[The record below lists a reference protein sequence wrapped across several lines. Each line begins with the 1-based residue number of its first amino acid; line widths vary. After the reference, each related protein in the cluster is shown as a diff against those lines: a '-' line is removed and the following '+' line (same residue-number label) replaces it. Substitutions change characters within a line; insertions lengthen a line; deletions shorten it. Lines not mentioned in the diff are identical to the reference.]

1 MDEDADYHPGSS
13 KRAKVKGKARPVAE
27 ASHVSVPTHTLVEHH
42 DHVLS
47 ASFDVSQINRAGDQM
62 PSMDPASTQ
71 EDFGFAD
78 FFPIPDDRSLGDILG
93 EELARE
99 LGWESAIE

>member
-1 MDEDADYHPGSS
+1 MDEDVDYHPGSS
-13 KRAKVKGKARPVAE
+13 RRGKVKGRTRPTAE
-27 ASHVSVPTHTLVEHH
+27 TNNVSAHTHTLVEHH

-47 ASFDVSQINRAGDQM
+47 ASFDVSKINGVGDQM

-78 FFPIPDDRSLGDILG
+78 FFPVSDDPSLGDILG
-93 EELARE
+93 DELARE